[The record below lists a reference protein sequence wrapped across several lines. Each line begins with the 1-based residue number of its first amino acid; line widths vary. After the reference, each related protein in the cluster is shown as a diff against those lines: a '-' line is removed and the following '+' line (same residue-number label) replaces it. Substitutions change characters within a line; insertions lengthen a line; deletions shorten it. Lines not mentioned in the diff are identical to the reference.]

1 MNDDVETTTYS
12 DADNYII
19 ASDGKRFDNSV
30 SGSVDL
36 QRYEDRLRAVK

>member
-19 ASDGKRFDNSV
+19 ASDGTKFDNSV
-30 SGSVDL
+30 PGQIHLSE
-36 QRYEDRLRAVK
+36 YEEEIRRVK